1 MKRFLPIVLIALF
14 VIAVVWIL
22 NSGDKNEV
30 QPDTPNTTPA
40 VAEMEEAT
48 LEGGMERTNTVIEEE
63 VFDPRGLKVGA
74 GKYGLHGTVV
84 DEQGTPLGG
93 LWVAAYSV
101 SLPLMDFEFSPEEIF
116 ERPLDL
122 NLEPLAST
130 MANEDG
136 TFQLEGVPGR
146 SLFLVARGKHH
157 LTRGRQA
164 VQAEEVGSE
173 KGVLLHT
180 VPGAV
185 LNGHVVDEMGGPVA
199 NAEVFV
205 GPSYLY
211 VIQAVRNRD
220 IYLERIFTDAA
231 GNFSI
236 DSVPANARLTI
247 AALDGATHPGMQ
259 DVGPFLPGS
268 TVEATVRLVETGTL
282 SGRTV
287 DSDGEGMGGVKIVAI
302 PLDLR
307 MVVGFVRNLPD
318 WMTESSADGS
328 FEFPQLPRRT
338 TVLLAQGRDGR
349 SAPYTARV
357 AGKTNEMNEDIT
369 VETTHQVSGRV
380 VSMDGRGV
388 ANAKVFL
395 GSIPSK
401 ADDSQD
407 IQGGRGMIP
416 SGENLLIGAARE
428 ILPEL
433 LPSETWAYTDAGG
446 KFTIPAWNSA
456 KLKVEAPGYSD
467 SYFDLPGDLEEDK
480 KLALILLKPGSV
492 SGTVVDG
499 KTKMPIKMFGVSTN
513 LQASKLDPEIDL
525 EMEEDEDWRQF
536 RERHRIAEGKARS
549 EVMDGILKDDEVSV
563 LPAGSMMNNL
573 KNVAINDDGSG
584 KFQIDGLMPG
594 TWRLETRA
602 GGYVLERTHDIV
614 VEAEKVTEGVNI
626 ELSKGATLTGQVV
639 AYGTREPVSG
649 AVVTIGWSKESGL
662 SSYFSMGLES
672 MAFARSD
679 KDGMFSLSGIE
690 PGMEWV
696 HVVAEGF
703 SPTAIKGKPLED
715 DEVREDV
722 IIQVRQGATIQGY
735 VYDRHNQIL
744 AGRMVGGYSM
754 DSQDFWQT
762 STNEDGFY
770 QAEHVKPGNYFI
782 VTAALDADK
791 LFQGDFMSVL
801 NGSKLVNAFAREG
814 ETLNID
820 ITDMSANGCKFR
832 GKLLSGGQPIANSA
846 LIMMAT
852 DGASMFDMRLATA
865 QSNAE
870 GEFEFPSLAP
880 GSYRMQ
886 LESEIWRGA
895 IEVEVPD
902 ADEDYQVLNTP
913 MGKVYGRIV
922 EELTGEP
929 VSGATVKLV
938 RNDSSGGM
946 FAMFTGGKE
955 TDFEQSD
962 ESGNFEFEGK
972 SPGRYHIEVEMNEWG
987 SVALDGG
994 SDSGGGASL
1003 GKASV
1008 KTFELSRDAS
1018 YPVGDIRLPI
1028 ASAIRV
1034 HITTSNGKQPDRGY
1048 NLVAKRVDGDDDGGK
1063 EDTET
1068 WGWGESSL
1076 ISGLNP
1082 GTYDIT
1088 ISGRG
1093 YITTRLEGVYVP
1105 QAETVDIDAV
1115 LEEGLP
1121 LNARILDPNNQPI
1134 AGAYVQVL
1142 DGAGNRVD
1150 GLSGTGARMSRMFAS
1165 EDGTMPLGSFAPGSY
1180 TVRVE
1185 WDGQVKTQTASLAG
1199 TEVTVV
1205 EFQF

>member
-1 MKRFLPIVLIALF
+1 MKRFLPIALIAVF
-14 VIAVVWIL
+14 AVAVFWIL
-22 NSGDKNEV
+22 NSGDKTEIPITPTENTAPTV
-30 QPDTPNTTPA
+30 SQP
-40 VAEMEEAT
+40 EEPT
-48 LEGGMERTNTVIEEE
+48 LEGGMERTNTVVEEE
-63 VFDPRGLKVGA
+63 AFDPRGLKVGA

-84 DEQGTPLGG
+84 DEQGAPLGG

-164 VQAEEVGSE
+164 VQSEDVGSE
-173 KGVLLHT
+173 KGILLHT

-185 LNGHVVDEMGGPVA
+185 LNGRVVDEMGGAVA

-211 VIQAVRNRD
+211 VIQAIRNRD

-259 DVGPFLPGS
+259 DVGPFVPGS
-268 TVEATVRLVETGTL
+268 TVEATVRLVETGNLT
-282 SGRTV
+282 GRAV
-287 DSDGEGMGGVKIVAI
+287 DSEGNGLAGVKVVAI

-307 MVVGFVRNLPD
+307 MLVGFVRSLPD
-318 WMTESSADGS
+318 WMTESGSDGS

-349 SAPYTARV
+349 SAPYTTRI
-357 AGKTNEMNEDIT
+357 AGKENAMTEEIT
-369 VETTHQVSGRV
+369 VETQHEVNGRLV
-380 VSMDGRGV
+380 GMDGRGI
-388 ANAKVFL
+388 ANAKVLL
-395 GSIPSK
+395 GSIPRK
-401 ADDSQD
+401 ADGSQD
-407 IQGGRGMIP
+407 MRGGRGMMP
-416 SGENLLIGAARE
+416 SGENMLIGAARE
-428 ILPEL
+428 MLPEL
-433 LPSETWAYTDAGG
+433 LPSETWVFTDAGG
-446 KFTIPAWNSA
+446 RFTIPAWNSA

-480 KLALILLKPGSV
+480 KVALVLLKPGSI
-492 SGTVVDG
+492 SGKVTDS
-499 KTKMPIKMFGVSTN
+499 KTQQPVKMFGVSAR
-513 LQASKLDPEIDL
+513 LQASQLEPRLDIEK
-525 EMEEDEDWRQF
+525 EEDEGWRDY
-536 RERHRIAEGKARS
+536 RERRRIAEDKARGK
-549 EVMDGILKDDEVSV
+549 VLKGVLQEDEIAV
-563 LPAGSMMNNL
+563 LPEGSMMNEL
-573 KNVAINDDGSG
+573 KNVAMNDDGTG
-584 KFQIDGLMPG
+584 KYQIDGLMPG

-602 GGYVLERTHDIV
+602 GSYVLERTRDIV
-614 VEAEKVTEGVNI
+614 VEAEQVTDGVDI
-626 ELSKGATLTGQVV
+626 ELSTGATLVGQVV
-639 AYGTREPVSG
+639 AYGTREPISG
-649 AVVTIGWSKESGL
+649 AVVTIGWSKESGI

-679 KDGMFSLSGIE
+679 KDGMFELSGIE

-703 SPTAIKGKPLED
+703 SPTAIKGKPLEE
-715 DEVREDV
+715 DEVREGV

-735 VYDRHNQIL
+735 VFDRHNQIL
-744 AGRMVGGYSM
+744 PGRMVGGYSM

-782 VTAALDADK
+782 VTAGLDADK
-791 LFQGDFMSVL
+791 LFQGDFLSVL
-801 NGSKLVNAFAREG
+801 NGSKLVQAFAREG
-814 ETLNID
+814 QTLDIN

-852 DGASMFDMRLATA
+852 DGATMFDMRLATA
-865 QSNAE
+865 QSNAD

-902 ADEDYQVLNTP
+902 AEEDYQVLSTP

-922 EELTGEP
+922 EEVTGEP
-929 VSGATVKLV
+929 VKGATVKLV
-938 RNDSSGGM
+938 RDDSTGGM

-955 TDFEQSD
+955 TDYEQSD
-962 ESGNFEFEGK
+962 ESGSFEFTGK

-987 SVALDGG
+987 SLASDDA
-994 SDSGGGASL
+994 DSGGTSL

-1008 KTFELSRDAS
+1008 KTFQLSRDAS

-1034 HITTSNGKQPDRGY
+1034 HVTTSNGERPDRGY
-1048 NLVAKRVDGDDDGGK
+1048 SLTAKRIDGELMAD
-1063 EDTET
+1063 EETEA

-1088 ISGRG
+1088 VSGRG
-1093 YITTRLEGVYVP
+1093 YITTRIDGVYVTH
-1105 QAETVDIDAV
+1105 AETVDVDAT
-1115 LEEGLP
+1115 LEEGMP
-1121 LNARILDPNNQPI
+1121 LNARILGPNSQPI
-1134 AGAYVQVL
+1134 AGAKVQVL
-1142 DGAGNRVD
+1142 DSSGNRVD
-1150 GLSGTGARMSRMFAS
+1150 GLDGRGAMMTRMFAS
-1165 EDGTMPLGSFAPGSY
+1165 EDGTMPLGSYAPGNY

-1185 WDGQVKTQTASLAG
+1185 WDGQVKTQSASLVG
-1199 TEVTVV
+1199 SEVTVV

>member
-1 MKRFLPIVLIALF
+1 MKRFLPVALLLVF
-14 VIAVVWIL
+14 AIAVVWIL
-22 NSGDKNEV
+22 NSGDKQDPQTE
-30 QPDTPNTTPA
+30 TTRTTPE
-40 VAEMEEAT
+40 VAELEEAT
-48 LEGGMERTNTVIEEE
+48 LEGGMERTNTVVEEE

-84 DEQGTPLGG
+84 DEQGSPLGG

-101 SLPLMDFEFSPEEIF
+101 SLPLLDFEFSPEEIF

-164 VQAEEVGSE
+164 VHAEEVGSE
-173 KGVLLHT
+173 EGILLHT

-231 GNFSI
+231 GNFTI

-259 DVGPFLPGS
+259 DVGPFVPGS
-268 TVEATVRLVETGTL
+268 TVSATVQLVDTGTL
-282 SGRTV
+282 SGRTI
-287 DSDGEGMGGVKIVAI
+287 DSEGNGVGGVKIVAI

-307 MVVGFVRNLPD
+307 MIVGFIRSLPD

-338 TVLLAQGRDGR
+338 TVLLAQGREGR
-349 SAPYTARV
+349 SAPYTTRV
-357 AGKTNEMNEDIT
+357 AAKTNEMTEDIT
-369 VETTHQVSGRV
+369 IETTHQVSGRV

-388 ANAKVFL
+388 SNAKVLL

-401 ADDSQD
+401 SDGSQD
-407 IQGGRGMIP
+407 MRGGRGMIP

-433 LPSETWAYTDAGG
+433 LPSETWTYTDASG

-480 KLALILLKPGSV
+480 KLALILLKPGSI

-499 KTKMPIKMFGVSTN
+499 KTKLPIKMFGVN
-513 LQASKLDPEIDL
+513 AKLQASKLDPDIEL
-525 EMEEDEDWRQF
+525 EMGEDEEWRDF
-536 RERHRIAEGKARS
+536 RDRRRAAENKARG
-549 EVMDGILKDDEVSV
+549 EVMAGILKDDEVSV
-563 LPAGSMMNNL
+563 LPAGSAMNDL
-573 KNVAINDDGSG
+573 KNVAINDDGTG
-584 KFQIDGLMPG
+584 KFQVDGLMPG

-602 GGYVLERTHDIV
+602 GGYVLERTRDIV
-614 VEAEKVTEGVNI
+614 VEAEKVTEGVAI
-626 ELSKGATLTGQVV
+626 ELSTGATLTGQVV

-649 AVVTIGWSKESGL
+649 AIVTIGWSKESGL
-662 SSYFSMGLES
+662 ESYFSMGLES

-715 DEVREDV
+715 DEVRDGV

-744 AGRMVGGYSM
+744 AGRMVGGFSM

-782 VTAALDADK
+782 VTASLDADK

-801 NGSKLVNAFAREG
+801 NGSKLVQAFAREG
-814 ETLNID
+814 QTLDID
-820 ITDMSANGCKFR
+820 ITDMSANGCKLR

-865 QSNAE
+865 QSNAD

-886 LESEIWRGA
+886 IESEIWRGA
-895 IEVEVPD
+895 IEIEVPD

-922 EELTGEP
+922 EEVTGEP

-938 RNDSSGGM
+938 RDDSSGGM

-962 ESGNFEFEGK
+962 EEGYFEFEGK
-972 SPGRYHIEVEMNEWG
+972 SAGRYHIEVEMNEWG
-987 SVALDGG
+987 SLSMDGQSNG
-994 SDSGGGASL
+994 SPL

-1008 KTFELSRDAS
+1008 KTFPLSQDAS

-1034 HITTSNGKQPDRGY
+1034 HVTTSNGKQPDRGY
-1048 NLVAKRVDGDDDGGK
+1048 NLTAKRVDGEDDGGK
-1063 EDTET
+1063 EETEA

-1076 ISGLNP
+1076 ISGLSP

-1093 YITTRLEGVYVP
+1093 YITTRLDGVYVP
-1105 QAETVDIDAV
+1105 HAETIDIDAV

-1121 LNARILDPNNQPI
+1121 LNARILGPNSQPI
-1134 AGAYVQVL
+1134 AGAKVQVL
-1142 DGAGNRVD
+1142 DSSGNRVD
-1150 GLSGTGARMSRMFAS
+1150 GLDGTAGMVSQMFAS

-1180 TVRVE
+1180 TVQVE
-1185 WDGQVKTQTASLAG
+1185 WDGQVKTQGASLSG